1 MSVKEWVWVVIKLRF
16 RTFSAWLD
24 TICIGRQICKKNFC
38 LSHSMVCHFF
48 SIWHG
53 REGGWSKKLQSV
65 TWVKG
70 GGGEGGFKKIAILW
84 MTCFLNSHW
93 LLKDFGQ
100 FFLLVCYLLNMINKY
115 LAWLVLN
122 VIFAMR
128 WKSLLIS
135 KIKIE
140 FGVCKWNIIALHG
153 GSTSYNIFSN
163 NWFLVWISSI

>member
-1 MSVKEWVWVVIKLRF
+1 MHLHTPLGKRGVGSSNENNPRGLNDWCYQIWPFWNRLLKTNSFSSIISSCFVEPVNTFMSVKEWVWVVIKLRF

-70 GGGEGGFKKIAILW
+70 GGKRGGSKKLPFCEWRFSWIAI
-84 MTCFLNSHW
+84 
-93 LLKDFGQ
+93 DF
-100 FFLLVCYLLNMINKY
+100 
-115 LAWLVLN
+115 
-122 VIFAMR
+122 
-128 WKSLLIS
+128 
-135 KIKIE
+135 
-140 FGVCKWNIIALHG
+140 
-153 GSTSYNIFSN
+153 
-163 NWFLVWISSI
+163 